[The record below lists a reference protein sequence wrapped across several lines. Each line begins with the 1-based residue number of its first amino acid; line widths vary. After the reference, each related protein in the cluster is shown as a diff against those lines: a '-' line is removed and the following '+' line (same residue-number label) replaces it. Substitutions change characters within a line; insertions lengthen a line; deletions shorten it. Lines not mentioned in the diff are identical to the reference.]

1 MSVNVEKYLRNIHT
15 PNGRIYPHLDCWGLV
30 CYVYQNEL
38 NIELDL
44 CTDCQKDTMTVGYE
58 KTKGLFTEVKT
69 PRDFDV
75 ICYFKHSV
83 LVHVGIYLYGH
94 ILHTDSKKGSCFEP
108 FKMNPCMRIYRHEKM
123 RLFYE
128 N

>member
-1 MSVNVEKYLRNIHT
+1 M
-15 PNGRIYPHLDCWGLV
+15 
-30 CYVYQNEL
+30 YQNEL

-58 KTKGLFTEVKT
+58 KTKGSFTEVKT

-83 LVHVGIYLYGH
+83 LVHVGLYIYGH

>member
-1 MSVNVEKYLRNIHT
+1 MSANIEKYLRNIHT
-15 PNGRIYPHLDCWGLV
+15 PNGRIYPHLDCWGL
-30 CYVYQNEL
+30 
-38 NIELDL
+38 
-44 CTDCQKDTMTVGYE
+44 CTDCQKDTMTDGYD
-58 KTKGLFTEVKT
+58 KIKGLFTEVKT

-83 LVHVGIYLYGH
+83 LVHVGLYIYGH

-108 FKMNPCMRIYRHEKM
+108 FKSNPCMRIFRHEKMRLFHEKM

-128 N
+128 S

>member
-1 MSVNVEKYLRNIHT
+1 MSVNIEKYLRNIHT

-30 CYVYQNEL
+30 CYVYKNEL

-44 CTDCQKDTMTVGYE
+44 CTDCQKDTMTDGYE
-58 KTKGLFTEVKT
+58 KIKGSFTEVKT

-83 LVHVGIYLYGH
+83 LVHVGIY
-94 ILHTDSKKGSCFEP
+94 
-108 FKMNPCMRIYRHEKM
+108 IYTFTVTFCIQTAKRAVV
-123 RLFYE
+123 LSLL
-128 N
+128 NQTLA

>member
-1 MSVNVEKYLRNIHT
+1 MSVNIEKYLRNIHT
-15 PNGRIYPHLDCWGLV
+15 PSGRIYPYLDCWGLV

-44 CTDCQKDTMTVGYE
+44 CTDCKRDTMTIGYE
-58 KTKGLFTEVKT
+58 KIKGLFTEVKT

-75 ICYFKHSV
+75 ICYFKHNV
-83 LVHVGIYLYGH
+83 LVHVGLYIYGH
-94 ILHTDSKKGSCFEP
+94 ILHTDSKKGSCFES
-108 FKMNPCMRIYRHEKM
+108 FKMNPCMRIFRHEKM

-128 N
+128 S

>member
-1 MSVNVEKYLRNIHT
+1 MSANIEKYLRNIHT

-30 CYVYQNEL
+30 CYVYKNEL

-44 CTDCQKDTMTVGYE
+44 CTDCQKDTMTDGYE
-58 KTKGLFTEVKT
+58 KIKGSFTEVKT
-69 PRDFDV
+69 LY
-75 ICYFKHSV
+75 I
-83 LVHVGIYLYGH
+83 YGH

-108 FKMNPCMRIYRHEKM
+108 FKSNSCMRIFRHEKM

-128 N
+128 S

>member
-1 MSVNVEKYLRNIHT
+1 MSVNIEKYLRNIHT
-15 PNGRIYPHLDCWGLV
+15 PNGRIYPYLDCWGLV

-58 KTKGLFTEVKT
+58 KTKGSFTEVKT

-83 LVHVGIYLYGH
+83 LVHVG
-94 ILHTDSKKGSCFEP
+94 P

>member
-1 MSVNVEKYLRNIHT
+1 MSVNIEKYLHNIHT

-44 CTDCQKDTMTVGYE
+44 CTDCQKNTMTVGYE
-58 KTKGLFTEVKT
+58 KIKGSFTEVKT

-83 LVHVGIYLYGH
+83 LVHVGIYIYGH
-94 ILHTDSKKGSCFEP
+94 
-108 FKMNPCMRIYRHEKM
+108 MRIYRHEKM

-128 N
+128 S